1 MIWTTTNGA
10 KYSVRP
16 IRQIR
21 YGTVKMIAIA
31 IRKISVVFTHAQKSN
46 GRELSKFGVAANEW
60 LVFLP
65 SGIQSA

>member
-1 MIWTTTNGA
+1 
-10 KYSVRP
+10 
-16 IRQIR
+16 
-21 YGTVKMIAIA
+21 VKMIAIA